1 MLPSTSAHART
12 VAPVVTTSSTR
23 RTRARRRSPVPGTNA
38 CRTPARRCRIPRRR
52 ADPGERRRRRR
63 PPRARSRPVSRAT
76 ARARTLAGLNRR
88 RSHAAGCD
96 GTATTTSLRSANPAD
111 RTTRARS
118 LPSTSRISRW
128 PAFLLTAGGRA
139 RGIAGCRDRKTAAGT
154 VRRPDRI
161 ERAPA
166 TAAHPTQGRHRQR
179 AAATQAGTRPQHA
192 ADSRERAPHGDT
204 RARAAAATVE
214 GIRENHGSRGSEPTL
229 ASVPK
234 RRVRSGPATRRS
246 EPERCPAPRT
256 RSPRGS

>member
-128 PAFLLTAGGRA
+128 PDFPCSAGPGRA
-139 RGIAGCRDRKTAAGT
+139 RRRRQGPRDRRLQGSEDRSRDSTAAGSDRASSSNGST
-154 VRRPDRI
+154 PHPGAPSSTGRRNTGRD
-161 ERAPA
+161 PA
-166 TAAHPTQGRHRQR
+166 TARRRLA
-179 AAATQAGTRPQHA
+179 
-192 ADSRERAPHGDT
+192 
-204 RARAAAATVE
+204 RARTARRHASE
-214 GIRENHGSRGSEPTL
+214 GCGRDGRRNPRKSRLSRVGADACVGSEEAGAFGTGY
-229 ASVPK
+229 S
-234 RRVRSGPATRRS
+234 
-246 EPERCPAPRT
+246 
-256 RSPRGS
+256 